1 MHLNNGMCSNI
12 FHSVV
17 LLSFVVAADY
27 TLTPAAATSV
37 TILAG
42 AIPSSDCVTVDAVD
56 DLFVEGAERFTFT
69 ITSDDQ
75 DDVTISVPSS
85 TTLVTIPA
93 NDGTLSVIF
102 GRTINMGY
110 GLFND
115 DVIRSGN

>member
-1 MHLNNGMCSNI
+1 MCSNI

-37 TILAG
+37 TIPEG
-42 AIPSSDCVTVDAVD
+42 AIPSSDCVTVNAVE

-75 DDVTISVPSS
+75 ADVTIDATSS

-102 GRTINMGY
+102 GRTINVGY